1 MGDPTLNFLFF
12 IVVLVFVALVFG
24 FFCLVLLDE
33 EVYQAVKRKILAWL
47 K

>member
-1 MGDPTLNFLFF
+1 MGDPGLNFLAFVL
-12 IVVLVFVALVFG
+12 ILVFIGIVFV

-33 EVYQAVKRKILAWL
+33 EVYQAVKRKILSWL

>member
-12 IVVLVFVALVFG
+12 TFVLVFVALVFV

-33 EVYQAVKRKILAWL
+33 EVYQAVKRKILSWL